1 VLSSRLRPSALR
13 LLTYLSVLA
22 LPVAFLAILSGP
34 RASAA
39 VPAASRHVIVQ
50 FSGAPALRQ
59 GHDLAAPQA
68 SVRREARAAVADA
81 HAQRL
86 TQAHAVE
93 AAIRDRGVASHV
105 TATYTYGF
113 NGAAMTVS
121 SADLATLQS
130 TPGVAHVYPDT
141 TVAASSLDPA
151 LGLIRAPEVWQ
162 RHDPAGH
169 QTDGAGET
177 VAVIDT
183 GVDYNDAD
191 LGGGFGPGHKVV
203 AGHDFVNGDDDPMDD
218 NGHGSH
224 VAGIIAGSPADA
236 DGITGVAPGARLTAY
251 KVLDA
256 DGRGEESTIMA
267 GLEAAIDPN
276 NPYRADVV
284 NMSLGTHADST
295 DPLEQSAHT
304 ASQAGVVVVTAAGND
319 GPGDGS
325 SESPGDAAGVLSV
338 GASFSGVDLPQMSVS
353 SPDHEPLRTELVA
366 GSTHVPAGGQ
376 DLSLVDVG
384 DGSAEAYDGLD
395 VAGKAVLM
403 TYPIPAEW
411 DADLAL
417 AAEHH
422 VAAVL
427 MSTPDYFGSGASGG
441 GGLPGHIARASDIGA
456 YPFVGVS
463 IDGATATSLHGM
475 LTGGPVTIH
484 VAGQDATDLLASF
497 SSHGPAQD
505 SYLVKPDLVAP
516 GVEIRSTWLNGDH
529 AVESGTSMAAPHVA
543 GAAALVLQDHPDW
556 TSTQV
561 SSALASAAHPLD
573 GYTPTAD
580 GSGRLDVA
588 ASDDASVLPT
598 PWTARLGLASMSGS
612 RATAGTSVELANTGD
627 HPAHVRLRVESDAAK
642 GSHVTVSPSS
652 MVIPAGAE
660 REVHVSASGPVT
672 NTSYDVSGRVVG
684 TVTAGRTTSALRVP
698 YLMAVRPLS
707 LHATPDPTAGPQTVE
722 IYSEASL
729 AQPPVV
735 SMTGPKGSHFS
746 TTASL
751 DHDHWWQ
758 AALPATGPAGTYHL
772 SATAYADGGA
782 RVTGETVADR
792 LGDQGSTRWDS
803 VGPVGDAGVLVTTP
817 ADPQVGYMLPGHASN
832 ALVQRTADGG
842 RTWTPIG
849 EGVLDGGADLA
860 IAADPSDADTV
871 YVAQNGGSDVPY
883 EGRVMVTHD
892 AGATWS
898 TLPLPD
904 DDYRDVE
911 VSSDGQSIA
920 AVDFNHEIQYSTD
933 RGQTWTSVDLPT
945 DKNAVSLAFAG
956 HDLFLAAGPQLWRLA
971 DLGSGSAPTVV
982 WTAPGAFPNV
992 SAVAGHDGTLA
1003 VAGYD
1008 AGAHGARVVAVSTD
1022 GGDTWSASAPSPTSV
1037 ISALDWVGD
1046 DLYASAGSQSWTMAG
1061 GSGTWSPVTG
1071 VPTGNH
1077 RFGALGGDEV
1087 VSVIGI
1093 GLYRTTDGTTYH
1105 RIGLTSTTVH
1115 ALGVSTGPDGSR
1127 RLVAATAYGTF
1138 GTPVPVGAPAD
1149 VRDWGRN
1156 NTETSIGRDE
1166 VSLAVDPGDPH
1177 VVYELQHN
1185 AFSRFDVLKST
1196 DGGQTWDGVESA
1208 RTSAIPYQ
1216 VAVSPA
1222 DSSYVYVTEQDP
1234 FGYGLLVSTD
1244 GGQTWTRRAL
1254 DEAATVVVPDP
1265 VNAAAVWLGGPDGL
1279 FRSTD
1284 AGRTSTR
1291 LSGTPVSA
1299 IAVDPADRSHLVVGG
1314 STIAVS
1320 HDGGRTLDVARTD
1333 PGRMRVS
1340 ALTFVGRD
1348 GVCAAA
1354 AAYDDQGL
1362 LVGGRGVLCSG
1373 NGGRA
1378 WHDVSGD
1385 LPFRSITSLAVSP
1398 DGRWLYAGSLGQ
1410 GVFRTGVRSVLP

>member
-1 VLSSRLRPSALR
+1 MLSSRLRPTVLR
-13 LLTYLSVLA
+13 PLTYLSVLA
-22 LPVAFLAILSGP
+22 LPAAILATVNGP
-34 RASAA
+34 QASAA
-39 VPAASRHVIVQ
+39 VPAARRHVIVE
-50 FSGAPALRQ
+50 FTGAPALRQ
-59 GHDLAAPQA
+59 GRDLAAPNA
-68 SVRREARAAVADA
+68 AARRQARAAVSDA
-81 HAQRL
+81 HAQSL
-86 TQAHAVE
+86 THAHTVE
-93 AAIRDRGVASHV
+93 AAIRDRGVTSHV

-121 SADLATLQS
+121 SADLAALQS

-141 TVAASSLDPA
+141 TVTATSLDPA
-151 LGLIRAPEVWQ
+151 LGLIRAPQVWQ

-169 QTDGAGET
+169 KTDGAGET
-177 VAVIDT
+177 VAVVDT
-183 GVDYNDAD
+183 GIDYDDAD
-191 LGGGFGPGHKVV
+191 LGGGFGPGYKVV
-203 AGHDFVNGDDDPMDD
+203 AGHDFVNNDDDPMDD

-224 VAGIIAGSPADA
+224 VAGIIAGSPVSP
-236 DGITGVAPGARLTAY
+236 DGITGVAPGAHLTAY

-256 DGRGEESTIMA
+256 DGRGAESAIMA
-267 GLEAAIDPN
+267 GLEAAIDPS
-276 NPYRADVV
+276 NPDRADVV

-295 DPLEQSAHT
+295 DPLEQAAHT

-338 GASFSGVDLPQMSVS
+338 GASFSGVDLPEMSVT
-353 SPDHEPLRTELVA
+353 SPEHEALPTELVA

-384 DGSAEAYDGLD
+384 DGSADSYDGLD

-403 TYPIPAEW
+403 TYPVVSDW
-411 DADLAL
+411 DADLAA

-441 GGLPGHIARASDIGA
+441 GGLPGHIASTTIGA

-463 IDGATATSLHGM
+463 IDGTAATSLHSM
-475 LTGGPVTIH
+475 LAKSPVTIH

-516 GVEIRSTWLNGDH
+516 GVEIRSTWLHDDH

-556 TSTQV
+556 TSTLV

-573 GYTPTAD
+573 GYAPTAD

-588 ASDDASVLPT
+588 SSDDASVLPT

-612 RATAGTSVELANTGD
+612 RATAGTSVELTNTGD
-627 HPAHVRLRVESDAAK
+627 RSARVRLRVQSDAAK

-652 MVIPAGAE
+652 VTIPAGGD

-672 NTSYDVSGRVVG
+672 STSYDVSGRVVG
-684 TVTAGRTTSALRVP
+684 TVTTGQATTTLRVP

-707 LHATPDPTAGPQTVE
+707 LHPTPDPTAGPQTVE

-729 AQPPVV
+729 TQPPVV
-735 SMTGPKGSHFS
+735 SMTGPKGAHFS

-758 AALPATGPAGTYHL
+758 ATLPATGPAGTYHL

-782 RVTGETVADR
+782 RVTGEAVADR

-817 ADPQVGYMLPGHASN
+817 ADPAVGYMLPGHASN

-849 EGVLDGGADLA
+849 EGVLDGGTDLA
-860 IAADPSDADTV
+860 IAADPRDADTV

-904 DDYRDVE
+904 DDYRDIE
-911 VSSDGQSIA
+911 VSSDGRSIA
-920 AVDFNHEIQYSTD
+920 TVDFNHEIQYSTD
-933 RGQTWTSVDLPT
+933 RGRTWTSVDVPT
-945 DKNAVSLAFAG
+945 TKNAVSLAFSG
-956 HDLFLAAGPQLWRLA
+956 HDLFLGAGPALWRLA

-992 SAVAGHDGTLA
+992 TALAGRDGTLA

-1008 AGAHGARVVAVSTD
+1008 AGAHGARVVAVSSD
-1022 GGDTWSASAPSPTSV
+1022 GGDTWSSSAPSATSV
-1037 ISALDWVGD
+1037 VSALDWVGD
-1046 DLYASAGSQSWTMAG
+1046 DLYASAGSQSWSSPG
-1061 GSGTWSPVTG
+1061 GSGTWAPVAG
-1071 VPTGNH
+1071 VPVGNH
-1077 RFGALGGDEV
+1077 RFGSLGGDHV
-1087 VSVIGI
+1087 VSVIGV
-1093 GLYRTTDGTTYH
+1093 GLYRTTDGTTYQ

-1127 RLVAATAYGTF
+1127 RLVAATGYGTTS
-1138 GTPVPVGAPAD
+1138 TPVPVGAPAD
-1149 VRDWGRN
+1149 VRDWGRTG
-1156 NTETSIGRDE
+1156 TETSIGKDD
-1166 VSLAVDPGDPH
+1166 VSLAVDPQDPH
-1177 VVYELQHN
+1177 VAYEIQHN
-1185 AFSRFDVLKST
+1185 AFSRFDVEKST
-1196 DGGQTWDGVESA
+1196 DGGQTWHGVESA
-1208 RTSAIPYQ
+1208 RTSATGYQ

-1222 DSSYVYVTEQDP
+1222 DASHVYVTEQDS

-1244 GGQTWTRRAL
+1244 GGQTWTRQAL
-1254 DEAATVVVPDP
+1254 DEAVTAVVPDP
-1265 VNAAAVWLGGPDGL
+1265 RNAAALWLGGPDGL

-1284 AGRTSTR
+1284 AGRHVTR
-1291 LSGTPVSA
+1291 LSGTPVST
-1299 IAVDPADRSHLVVGG
+1299 IAVDPSDRSHLVVGG

-1340 ALTFVGRD
+1340 ALAFVGRN

-1373 NGGRA
+1373 NGGRS

-1410 GVFRTGVRSVLP
+1410 GIYRTGVRSVLP